1 MEEDSDPRSLLDLET
16 DIDSMV
22 AALESETPSA
32 PNINKIQK
40 EEEKEDKQSYKSLL
54 KNREILLSGV
64 DDFLISSGARL
75 ILFLPI
81 VVVFLYGLAQSFRGS
96 DPQWWE
102 GSVREL
108 FLDLSFYESV
118 YLLSLVIMV
127 ADLLLLFVLHYLLWV
142 TKRIFQIETSFDL
155 EFETR
160 FKPFTMQDSHVNL

>member
-81 VVVFLYGLAQSFRGS
+81 AVSYTHLRA
-96 DPQWWE
+96 
-102 GSVREL
+102 
-108 FLDLSFYESV
+108 
-118 YLLSLVIMV
+118 
-127 ADLLLLFVLHYLLWV
+127 H
-142 TKRIFQIETSFDL
+142 ET
-155 EFETR
+155 
-160 FKPFTMQDSHVNL
+160 